1 MLVNI
6 TNENITNGTVVVDF
20 YAAWCNPCKMLA
32 PVFEQVSNEV
42 EGVTFGKVNIDKNM
56 ELTVKY
62 NVTTV
67 PTIVLLK
74 DGVEVDRTVGFVPKE
89 KLISMVTK

>member
-20 YAAWCNPCKMLA
+20 YATWCNPCKMLA

-42 EGVTFGKVNIDKNM
+42 EGVTFGKVNIDENM

-74 DGVEVDRTVGFVPKE
+74 DGVEVDRIVGFVPKE

>member
-6 TNENITNGTVVVDF
+6 TNENITNVTVVVDF
-20 YAAWCNPCKMLA
+20 YATWCNPCKMLA

-42 EGVTFGKVNIDKNM
+42 EGVTFGKVNIDENM

-89 KLISMVTK
+89 KLISMATK

>member
-20 YAAWCNPCKMLA
+20 YATWCNPCKMLA

-42 EGVTFGKVNIDKNM
+42 EGVTFGKVNIDENM

-74 DGVEVDRTVGFVPKE
+74 DGVEVDRIVGFVPKE
-89 KLISMVTK
+89 KLISMATK

>member
-20 YAAWCNPCKMLA
+20 YATWCNPCKMLA

-42 EGVTFGKVNIDKNM
+42 EGVTFGKVNIDENM

-74 DGVEVDRTVGFVPKE
+74 DGVEVDRMVGFVPKE
-89 KLISMVTK
+89 KLISMTTK

>member
-20 YAAWCNPCKMLA
+20 YATWCNPCKMLA

-42 EGVTFGKVNIDKNM
+42 EGVTFGKVNIDENM

-89 KLISMVTK
+89 KLISMATK

>member
-20 YAAWCNPCKMLA
+20 YATWCNPCKMLA
-32 PVFEQVSNEV
+32 PIFEEVSNEV
-42 EGVTFGKVNIDKNM
+42 EGVTFGKVNIDENM

-74 DGVEVDRTVGFVPKE
+74 DGVEVDRIVGFVPKE

>member
-20 YAAWCNPCKMLA
+20 YATWCNPCKMLA

-42 EGVTFGKVNIDKNM
+42 EGVTFGKVNIDENM